1 LTCRAGEGKDSLES
15 GFCCLFIDEAS
26 CPGGGIGRRAGF
38 RCQWPQGRGSSSL
51 LLGTIFFVIAVEFW
65 GAVQVTLKNAKD
77 ATIDVHQ
84 GDISA
89 GVEFCDAIAV
99 DTEAMGLNNHRDRLC
114 VVQLSSGDGTA
125 HLVKFDADD
134 NYSAPNL
141 KALLVD
147 KSKTKIFHYARFDV
161 AIIRQYLD
169 VVCQPIYCTKI
180 ASYLARTY
188 TNGHGLKDLCKEL
201 LGIELSKAQQ
211 SSDWG
216 NDKLSDEQI
225 VYAASDV
232 LHLHQIRTMLDE
244 MLLREGRTEYLEA
257 CLNFMPTRT
266 ALDLDGW
273 AELDI
278 FHH

>member
-1 LTCRAGEGKDSLES
+1 LTPNNER
-15 GFCCLFIDEAS
+15 
-26 CPGGGIGRRAGF
+26 
-38 RCQWPQGRGSSSL
+38 
-51 LLGTIFFVIAVEFW
+51 
-65 GAVQVTLKNAKD
+65 D
-77 ATIDVHQ
+77 ANINVYQ
-84 GDISA
+84 GDIPV
-89 GVEFCDAIAV
+89 GIKFYDAIAI

-114 VVQLSSGDGTA
+114 VVQVSAGDGTA
-125 HLVKFDADD
+125 HLVKFNSDD
-134 NYSAPNL
+134 DYSAPNL
-141 KALLVD
+141 KALLAD

-161 AIIRQYLD
+161 AIIKQYLD

-188 TNGHGLKDLCKEL
+188 TNGHGLKDLCREL

-232 LHLHQIRTMLDE
+232 LYLHQIRAILNE
-244 MLLREGRTEYLEA
+244 MLQREDRMEHLEA
-257 CLNFMPTRT
+257 CLDFVPTRI
-266 ALDLDGW
+266 ALDLEGW
-273 AELDI
+273 ADLDI

>member
-1 LTCRAGEGKDSLES
+1 
-15 GFCCLFIDEAS
+15 
-26 CPGGGIGRRAGF
+26 
-38 RCQWPQGRGSSSL
+38 
-51 LLGTIFFVIAVEFW
+51 
-65 GAVQVTLKNAKD
+65 VTTKNAKD

-84 GDISA
+84 GDIPL

-134 NYSAPNL
+134 DYSAPNL
-141 KALLVD
+141 KALLAD
-147 KSKTKIFHYARFDV
+147 NSKTKIFHYARFDV

-188 TNGHGLKDLCKEL
+188 TNGHGLKDLCREL
-201 LGIELSKAQQ
+201 LGIELSKTQQ

-216 NDKLSDEQI
+216 VMINLATSKLSMRPLTFYTCI
-225 VYAASDV
+225 KSAPFLMKCSSVKAAWS
-232 LHLHQIRTMLDE
+232 I
-244 MLLREGRTEYLEA
+244 LRLA
-257 CLNFMPTRT
+257 
-266 ALDLDGW
+266 
-273 AELDI
+273 
-278 FHH
+278 

>member
-1 LTCRAGEGKDSLES
+1 
-15 GFCCLFIDEAS
+15 
-26 CPGGGIGRRAGF
+26 
-38 RCQWPQGRGSSSL
+38 
-51 LLGTIFFVIAVEFW
+51 
-65 GAVQVTLKNAKD
+65 VTAKNAKD

-273 AELDI
+273 ADLDI

>member
-1 LTCRAGEGKDSLES
+1 VM
-15 GFCCLFIDEAS
+15 
-26 CPGGGIGRRAGF
+26 P
-38 RCQWPQGRGSSSL
+38 
-51 LLGTIFFVIAVEFW
+51 
-65 GAVQVTLKNAKD
+65 KNVKD

-84 GDISA
+84 GDIPA
-89 GVEFCDAIAV
+89 NIEFPDAIAV
-99 DTEAMGLNNHRDRLC
+99 DTEAMGLNNQRDRLC
-114 VVQLSSGDGTA
+114 VVQMSAGDGTA

-134 NYSAPNL
+134 DYSAPNL
-141 KALLVD
+141 KALLAD

-161 AIIRQYLD
+161 AIIRQYLN

-188 TNGHGLKDLCKEL
+188 TNCHGLKDLCREL
-201 LGIELSKAQQ
+201 LGIELSKIQQ

-216 NDKLSDEQI
+216 IDQLSDEQI

-232 LHLHQIRTMLDE
+232 LYLHQIRTILNGMLQ
-244 MLLREGRTEYLEA
+244 REGRMEYLEA
-257 CLNFMPTRT
+257 CLDFMPTRT

-273 AELDI
+273 ADLDI